1 MLTIIAVIISIIL
14 QFVAMIFAISLIRFT
29 KYNSS
34 WILLSI
40 GLMIMAVRRLFDFL
54 PYVNHELS
62 QQTITLNS
70 WLGVLVSLLL
80 VVGVLKIRKIFEDLK
95 RMEEIRQAAEKRV
108 LNAVIMTEE
117 NERKRLSKNLHDG
130 LVPLLSS
137 VKMSVSSLAG
147 EAIDGKRRVI
157 YENAMQA
164 INESI
169 NSLKEISNNLS
180 PHVLNNYG
188 LNRAIRNFTEKTEK
202 TGKIHIEFR
211 SNLNDHRFDSNTE
224 IILYRTVCELI
235 TNTIKHADAQNILIN
250 LDLEDKRLRMLYQD
264 DGKGFEFQDIVEG
277 RTSGMGIN
285 NIRSRIASINGTFE
299 VDSWPDEGIVVTI
312 DIKTENNE

>member
-1 MLTIIAVIISIIL
+1 MLTIIALIISIIL

-62 QQTITLNS
+62 QQTVTLNS

-80 VVGVLKIRKIFEDLK
+80 VVGVFYIRKIFEDLK

-117 NERKRLSKNLHDG
+117 NERKRLSKDLHDG
-130 LVPLLSS
+130 LGPLLST

-147 EAIDGKRRVI
+147 EAIDGKRKVI

-180 PHVLNNYG
+180 PHVLDNFG
-188 LNRAIRNFTEKTEK
+188 LNRAIRNFTEKTEQ
-202 TGKIHIEFR
+202 TGKIRIEFR

-235 TNTIKHADAQNILIN
+235 TNTLKHADARKILIS
-250 LDLEDKRLRMLYQD
+250 LDLEDNRLRMLYQD

-277 RTSGMGIN
+277 RTGGMGLN
-285 NIRSRIASINGTFE
+285 NIRSRIASLNGTFE

-312 DIKTENNE
+312 DVKTEK